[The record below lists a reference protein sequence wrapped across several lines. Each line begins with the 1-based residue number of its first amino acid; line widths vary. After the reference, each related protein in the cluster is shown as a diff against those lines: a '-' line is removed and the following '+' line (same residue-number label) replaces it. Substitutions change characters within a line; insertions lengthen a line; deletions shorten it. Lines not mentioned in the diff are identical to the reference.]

1 LAMANPTPEIMPA
14 EAEAGGARIIGTGRS
29 DFPNQVNNVLAFPG
43 LFRGALQARATRFT
57 AAMKFAAIEAIAD
70 AAGEPSPKH
79 ILPTAF
85 DRSVAPAVA
94 LRVAE
99 AARQSGA
106 CAD

>member
-1 LAMANPTPEIMPA
+1 MTYQREYERVACSAMDYFEASLARHRETK
-14 EAEAGGARIIGTGRS
+14 G
-29 DFPNQVNNVLAFPG
+29 
-43 LFRGALQARATRFT
+43 
-57 AAMKFAAIEAIAD
+57 KIEAIAE

-99 AARQSGA
+99 AARQSGV